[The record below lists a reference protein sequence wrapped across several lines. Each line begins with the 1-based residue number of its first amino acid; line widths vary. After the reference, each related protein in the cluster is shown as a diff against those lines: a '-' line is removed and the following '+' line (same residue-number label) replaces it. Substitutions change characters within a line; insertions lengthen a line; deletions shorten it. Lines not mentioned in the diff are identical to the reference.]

1 MAKNYTDT
9 EVTNRVFWITMIG
22 CVLFCGTVIIFVL

>member
-9 EVTNRVFWITMIG
+9 EVMNRVFAITILG
-22 CVLFCGTVIIFVL
+22 CVLFCGSVILFIL